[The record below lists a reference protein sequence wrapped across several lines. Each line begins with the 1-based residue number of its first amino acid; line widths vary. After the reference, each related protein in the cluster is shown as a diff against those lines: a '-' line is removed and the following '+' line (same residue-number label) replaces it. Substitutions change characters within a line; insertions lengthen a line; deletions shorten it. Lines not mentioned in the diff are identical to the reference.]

1 MAYQEILK
9 ENIATCLCLLL
20 LYVYL
25 FFRNLKDFNLQWH
38 QPLMGAHEGMQNK
51 IGRWNRNMKN
61 RKKKVAFLSIMTI
74 FVFIFNVFNFSLSYA
89 EDEKYKVVGNY
100 TLQDS
105 KLIASLF
112 DINSLILKNPKN
124 YLKINDDG
132 SITVNESIKD
142 IVKDDN
148 LILKYK
154 ECIKY
159 LNLAIEEGI
168 IEVKD
173 DFSIQLSE
181 NIQLKNKSVKSNK
194 NSIVIQRDPDEPERV
209 YLIEMCRANVNELN
223 SIYLSIL
230 VVSGNP
236 VLAYSAKV
244 AYWTSKVKEGGDWDY
259 KRIYGWNKLYKIIV
273 NGRIEY
279 IHGEDIGNIHYG
291 YTGRSLPLPAEVL
304 CAAAGLVQIL
314 SGTWDISYYKSYF
327 DDPKDQ
333 EAIRKG
339 ISWYEQGL

>member
-1 MAYQEILK
+1 M
-9 ENIATCLCLLL
+9 
-20 LYVYL
+20 YL
-25 FFRNLKDFNLQWH
+25 
-38 QPLMGAHEGMQNK
+38 
-51 IGRWNRNMKN
+51 
-61 RKKKVAFLSIMTI
+61 
-74 FVFIFNVFNFSLSYA
+74 IFNVFNFSLSYA
-89 EDEKYKVVGNY
+89 EDEKYKIVGNY

-105 KLIASLF
+105 KLIESLLN
-112 DINSLILKNPKN
+112 INSLVLKSPKN
-124 YLKINDDG
+124 YLRINDDG

-173 DFSIQLSE
+173 DFSIQLSK
-181 NIQLKNKSVKSNK
+181 NIQLKNKSVKSDK

-223 SIYLSIL
+223 GIYLSTLII
-230 VVSGNP
+230 SGNAA
-236 VLAYSAKV
+236 LAYSAKV
-244 AYWTSKVKEGGDWDY
+244 AYWTSKVREGGDWDY
-259 KRIYGWNKLYKIIV
+259 KRIYGWNKLYKIV
-273 NGRIEY
+273 VDGKIEY

-304 CAAAGLVQIL
+304 CSAAGLAQIL
-314 SGTWDISYYKSYF
+314 TGNFRISWCNSYF